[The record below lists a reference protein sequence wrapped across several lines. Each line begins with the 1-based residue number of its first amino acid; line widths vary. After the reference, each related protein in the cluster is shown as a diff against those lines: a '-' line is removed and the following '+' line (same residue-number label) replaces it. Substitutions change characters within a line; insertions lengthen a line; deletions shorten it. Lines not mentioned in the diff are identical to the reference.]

1 MPIHTKYDMFVH
13 ATAVPT
19 AGAWIPLDRFASPFN
34 VSIAGIVGSAGSGV
48 YRVEHTF
55 NDVMRDSS
63 NATAFVHVDL
73 SAQSNNADGNYA
85 FPVAATRLVV
95 VSAAS
100 AQTVSL
106 IVTQSGI

>member
-1 MPIHTKYDMFVH
+1 MPIYTKYDMFVD

-19 AGAWIPLDRFASPFN
+19 AGAWIPLDRYASPFN
-34 VSIAGIVGSAGSGV
+34 VSIAGIIGSAASGV

-55 NDVMRDSS
+55 NDILRDND

-73 SAQSNNADGNYA
+73 SAQDNNADGNYA
-85 FPVAATRLVV
+85 FPISATRLVV